1 MSFQDKAPGLAYT
14 VFHNLPPIWCH
25 AIFLAFGWYAR
36 GAIPTSLSMELSH
49 KAWLAPSITP
59 VATLAVLGLFGLIA
73 AIAVAGPL
81 VFVGASWI
89 LAMAK
94 RRLYV
99 SANNAVERAICIR
112 RCVGI
117 LMLSRGYVRGAWLTD
132 EYGTNRYSAS
142 AHLQTVKYLLEE
154 ERLHMQSRLMCM

>member
-14 VFHNLPPIWCH
+14 IFHNLPPIWCH
-25 AIFLAFGWYAR
+25 AFFLAFGWYAR
-36 GAIPTSLSMELSH
+36 GVIPTSLSMELSH

-59 VATLAVLGLFGLIA
+59 VAALTIVGLFGLIA

-81 VFVGASWI
+81 VFAGASWI

-99 SANNAVERAICIR
+99 SANNAVERAICVR

-117 LMLSRGYVRGAWLTD
+117 LMRPRGYVRGAWLTD
-132 EYGTNRYSAS
+132 EYGATHYSAS
-142 AHLQTVKYLLEE
+142 ARLQTVKYLLEE
-154 ERLHMQSRLMCM
+154 ERLQLRARLMGM